1 MTTSIDYS
9 ANGAVDEIIEL
20 LQKGESVDVIV
31 KNKNTINWLLW
42 YLPYVFN
49 VNAKKS
55 PLWKTLFSFIV
66 LRNFHAIY
74 GRSLNV
80 EQCSLTYRMDNNL
93 FHLVFTNAKSAG
105 SSRAK
110 LSSGT

>member
-1 MTTSIDYS
+1 MNTSIDYS
-9 ANGAVDEIIEL
+9 ADGAVDEIIEL
-20 LQKGESVDVIV
+20 LQRGESVDVIV

-55 PLWKTLFSFIV
+55 PLWKTLYSFIV

-74 GRSLNV
+74 GTSLSI
-80 EQCSLTYRMDNNL
+80 EQCSMTYRMDNDFL
-93 FHLVFTNAKSAG
+93 HLIFTNANSSG
-105 SSRAK
+105 SSRAN
-110 LSSGT
+110 